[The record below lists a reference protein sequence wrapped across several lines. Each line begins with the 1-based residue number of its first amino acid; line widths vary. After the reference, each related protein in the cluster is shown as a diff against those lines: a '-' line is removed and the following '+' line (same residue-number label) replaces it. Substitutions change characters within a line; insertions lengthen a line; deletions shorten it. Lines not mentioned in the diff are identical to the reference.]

1 MIHLMRNFFFLL
13 IALAITQCQITLSP
27 EQEVETA
34 LQELFSIVEE
44 ADSLGGAYGAQQWS
58 EKDSL
63 LGYWTAVAEQQEG
76 IHLSEEERREL
87 GKVLGRYSMIRMKH
101 GARQIGEEIESIGT
115 MIEGFLEGVLE
126 ETKREEE

>member
-1 MIHLMRNFFFLL
+1 MIHLMRDFFFLL
-13 IALAITQCQITLSP
+13 IALSITQCQIALSP
-27 EQEVETA
+27 EQEVENA
-34 LQELFSIVEE
+34 LQELLSIVEE

-63 LGYWTAVAEQQEG
+63 LSYWTAVAEQQEG

-101 GARQIGEEIESIGT
+101 GARQVGEEIESIGK
-115 MIEGFLEGVLE
+115 MIEDFLEGVLE
-126 ETKREEE
+126 ETKMEEE

>member
-1 MIHLMRNFFFLL
+1 MIHLMRNVFLLL
-13 IALAITQCQITLSP
+13 IALAMTQCQIALSP

-34 LQELFSIVEE
+34 LMELLSIVEE
-44 ADSLGGAYGAQQWS
+44 ADSLGGGYGTQQWS

-63 LGYWTAVAEQQEG
+63 LGHWTAVAEQQEG

-87 GKVLGRYSMIRMKH
+87 GKVLGRYSIIRMKH

>member
-1 MIHLMRNFFFLL
+1 MICLTRNFFFLL
-13 IALAITQCQITLSP
+13 IALAITQCQIPLSP
-27 EQEVETA
+27 GQEVETA
-34 LQELFSIVEE
+34 IQELLSIVEE

-63 LGYWTAVAEQQEG
+63 LGHWTAVAEKQEG

-87 GKVLGRYSMIRMKH
+87 GKVLGRYSMIRMKY
-101 GARQIGEEIESIGT
+101 GARQIGEEIESVGA
-115 MIEGFLEGVLE
+115 MIEGFIEGVME

>member
-1 MIHLMRNFFFLL
+1 MLG
-13 IALAITQCQITLSP
+13 
-27 EQEVETA
+27 
-34 LQELFSIVEE
+34 IVEE
-44 ADSLGGAYGAQQWS
+44 ADSLGDGYGSLEWT

-63 LGYWTAVAEQQEG
+63 LGYWTSVAEQQEG
-76 IHLSEEERREL
+76 IHLSEEEQREL

>member
-1 MIHLMRNFFFLL
+1 MIHLMRNVFLLL
-13 IALAITQCQITLSP
+13 IALAMTQCQIALSP

-34 LQELFSIVEE
+34 LMELRSIVEE
-44 ADSLGGAYGAQQWS
+44 ADSLGGGYGTQQWS

-87 GKVLGRYSMIRMKH
+87 GKVLGRYSIIRMKH

>member
-1 MIHLMRNFFFLL
+1 MIHLMRNVFLLL
-13 IALAITQCQITLSP
+13 IALAMTQCQIALSP

-34 LQELFSIVEE
+34 LMELLSIVEE
-44 ADSLGGAYGAQQWS
+44 ADSLGGGYGTQQWS

-87 GKVLGRYSMIRMKH
+87 GKILGRYSMIRMKH
-101 GARQIGEEIESIGT
+101 GARHIGEEIESIGT

>member
-1 MIHLMRNFFFLL
+1 MIHLMRNVFLLL
-13 IALAITQCQITLSP
+13 IALAMTQCQIALSP

-34 LQELFSIVEE
+34 LMELLSIVEE
-44 ADSLGGAYGAQQWS
+44 ADSLGGGYGTQQWS

-87 GKVLGRYSMIRMKH
+87 GKVLGRYSIIRMKH